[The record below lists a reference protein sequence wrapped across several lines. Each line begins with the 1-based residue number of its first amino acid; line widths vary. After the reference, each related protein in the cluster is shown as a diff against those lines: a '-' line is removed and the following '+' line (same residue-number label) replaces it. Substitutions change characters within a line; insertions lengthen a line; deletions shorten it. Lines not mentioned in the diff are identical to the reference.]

1 MQLAIEN
8 SIIHQFYSHDDQI
21 GLRLAPEPLSDDEQ
35 LHELLEELTT
45 VYTSK
50 PAKGYASFLTEAD
63 EAEEVSDFPVL
74 LKQWQAQ
81 ELEFVELSQQAA
93 KLLLEQLQNY
103 QMLEAGFLLVTRYQ
117 HLSTDY
123 LLVAFLPVK
132 VGVTINPNLAVDR
145 SSQLDISKVQ
155 LAARID
161 LTEWQTDPESQ
172 RYISF
177 IKGRAGRKVSDFFL
191 DFLGCTER
199 LDAKSQTKRL
209 VDAVTEFGKQAE
221 LPPEQRQSLNAVAYE
236 YCDQQWKQGE
246 DVKVKDLS
254 EHFSQ
259 AQPTERSFEEFT
271 QALSQEDKPALDE
284 SFPTDRS
291 TLRKLVKF
299 QGQGGGVS
307 VAFDHTQLGERV
319 EYDAET
325 DKLTIHG
332 TPPNLR
338 DQLRRYFGIDS

>member
-1 MQLAIEN
+1 MQLRIEN
-8 SIIHQFYSHDDQI
+8 SIIHQFYSHDDKV
-21 GLRLAPEPLSDDEQ
+21 GLRLAPEALPEDEQ
-35 LHELLEELTT
+35 LHELLEELTQ
-45 VYTSK
+45 VYTNK
-50 PAKGYASFLTEAD
+50 PAKGYASFLTESD
-63 EAEEVSDFPVL
+63 EGDSGPFPEQ
-74 LKQWQAQ
+74 LKQWHGGQLQ
-81 ELEFVELSQQAA
+81 FVDFSQQAA

-103 QMLEAGFLLVTRYQ
+103 NMLEAGFLLVTRYQ

-132 VGVTINPNLAVDR
+132 EGVSINPDLAVNK
-145 SSQLDISKVQ
+145 SSQLDINKVQ

-161 LTEWQTDPESQ
+161 LTEWETNQDSE

-177 IKGRAGRKVSDFFL
+177 IKGRVGRKVSDFFL

-199 LDAKSQTKRL
+199 LNSKSQTQTL
-209 VDAVTEFGKQAE
+209 IEAVTEYGKESDLEPQ
-221 LPPEQRQSLNAVAYE
+221 QRQSLNAVAFE

-246 DVKVKDLS
+246 DVNVKDLS
-254 EHFSQ
+254 QHFEQ
-259 AQPTERSFEEFT
+259 AQPQELSFEDFSRDYAKQREAELPEEFP
-271 QALSQEDKPALDE
+271 ADK
-284 SFPTDRS
+284 S

-307 VAFDHTQLGERV
+307 VGFDHTQLGERIK
-319 EYDAET
+319 YDVAT
-325 DKLTIHG
+325 DTLTIHG

>member
-1 MQLAIEN
+1 MQLRIEN
-8 SIIHQFYSHDDQI
+8 SIIHQFYSHDDQV
-21 GLRLAPEPLSDDEQ
+21 GLRLAPEALAEDEQ
-35 LHELLEELTT
+35 LHELLEELTQ
-45 VYTSK
+45 VYTNK
-50 PAKGYASFLTEAD
+50 PAKGYASFITEQD
-63 EAEEVSDFPVL
+63 DGERGPFPDV
-74 LKQWQAQ
+74 LKQWHTDQLQ
-81 ELEFVELSQQAA
+81 FVDFSQQAA
-93 KLLLEQLQNY
+93 KLLLEQLQNHN
-103 QMLEAGFLLVTRYQ
+103 MLEAGFLLITRYQ

-132 VGVTINPNLAVDR
+132 EGVSINPNLAVNK

-155 LAARID
+155 LAARIN
-161 LTEWQTDPESQ
+161 LTDWETEADSE

-199 LDAKSQTKRL
+199 LNAKSQTQTL
-209 VDAVTEFGKQAE
+209 IEAVNEYGKSAE
-221 LPPEQRQSLNAVAYE
+221 LEPQQRQSLNAVAYE

-246 DVKVKDLS
+246 DVRVKDLS
-254 EHFSQ
+254 EHFAQ
-259 AQPTERSFEEFT
+259 AQPSERSFEDFSREYTQQREAELPEEFP
-271 QALSQEDKPALDE
+271 ADKA
-284 SFPTDRS
+284 

-307 VAFDHTQLGERV
+307 VGFDHTQLGERIQ
-319 EYDAET
+319 YDAAT
-325 DKLTIHG
+325 DTLTIHG

>member
-1 MQLAIEN
+1 MQLRIEN
-8 SIIHQFYSHDDQI
+8 SIIHQFYSHDDQV
-21 GLRLAPEPLSDDEQ
+21 GLRLAPEALAEDDQ
-35 LHELLEELTT
+35 LHELLEELTQ
-45 VYTSK
+45 VYTNK

-63 EAEEVSDFPVL
+63 EGEPGPFPSQ
-74 LKQWQAQ
+74 LKEWHTGQ
-81 ELEFVELSQQAA
+81 LEFVDFSQQAA

-103 QMLEAGFLLVTRYQ
+103 NMLEAGFLLVTRYQ

-132 VGVTINPNLAVDR
+132 EGVSINPNLAVDK
-145 SSQLDISKVQ
+145 SSQLDITKVQ

-161 LTEWQTDPESQ
+161 LTEWETNGDSE

-199 LDAKSQTKRL
+199 LNSKSHTQTL
-209 VDAVTEFGKQAE
+209 IEAVNEYGKEAE
-221 LPPEQRQSLNAVAYE
+221 LEPQQRQSLNAVAYE

-259 AQPTERSFEEFT
+259 AQHADKSFEDFSRQFTEEKQAELPEEFP
-271 QALSQEDKPALDE
+271 ADK
-284 SFPTDRS
+284 SS
-291 TLRKLVKF
+291 LRKLVKF

-307 VAFDHTQLGERV
+307 VGFDHTQLGERV
-319 EYDAET
+319 AYDAAT
-325 DKLTIHG
+325 DTLTIHG

>member
-1 MQLAIEN
+1 MQLRIEN
-8 SIIHQFYSHDDQI
+8 SIIHEFYRHDEQM
-21 GLRLAPEPLSDDEQ
+21 GLRLAPEALPEDEQ
-35 LHELLEELTT
+35 LHELLEELTQ
-45 VYTSK
+45 VYVNK

-63 EAEEVSDFPVL
+63 DGERSQFPDI
-74 LKQWQAQ
+74 LKQWQQ
-81 ELEFVELSQQAA
+81 DELQFVEFSQQASR
-93 KLLLEQLQNY
+93 LLLQQLQNY
-103 QMLEAGFLLVTRYQ
+103 KMLEAGFLLITRYQ

-132 VGVTINPNLAVDR
+132 EGVSINPDLAVNK

-161 LTEWQTDPESQ
+161 LTEWATNRDSE

-199 LDAKSQTKRL
+199 LNSKSQTQTL
-209 VDAVTEFGKQAE
+209 IEAVNEYGQQAE
-221 LPPEQRQSLNAVAYE
+221 LEPQQRQSLNAVAYE

-246 DVKVKDLS
+246 DVRVKDLS
-254 EHFSQ
+254 EHFAQ
-259 AQPTERSFEEFT
+259 AQPADKSFADFSRDYAEQQQAELPEEFP
-271 QALSQEDKPALDE
+271 ADK
-284 SFPTDRS
+284 S

-307 VAFDHTQLGERV
+307 VGFDHTQLGERID
-319 EYDAET
+319 YDAAT
-325 DKLTIHG
+325 DTLTIHG

>member
-1 MQLAIEN
+1 MQLRIEN
-8 SIIHQFYSHDDQI
+8 SIIHEFYRHDEQM
-21 GLRLAPEPLSDDEQ
+21 GLRLAPEALPEDEQ
-35 LHELLEELTT
+35 LHELLEELTQ
-45 VYTSK
+45 VYVNK
-50 PAKGYASFLTEAD
+50 PAKGYASFLTEGD
-63 EAEEVSDFPVL
+63 DGERSQFPDTL
-74 LKQWQAQ
+74 TQWQQ
-81 ELEFVELSQQAA
+81 DQLQFVEFSQQAA
-93 KLLLEQLQNY
+93 RSLLQQLQSY
-103 QMLEAGFLLVTRYQ
+103 KMLEAGFLLVTRYQ

-132 VGVTINPNLAVDR
+132 EGVSINPDLAVNK

-161 LTEWQTDPESQ
+161 LTEWATNSDSE

-199 LDAKSQTKRL
+199 LNSKSQTQTL
-209 VDAVTEFGKQAE
+209 IAAVNEYTKEAE
-221 LPPEQRQSLNAVAYE
+221 LEPEQRQSLNAVAYE

-254 EHFSQ
+254 EHFAQ
-259 AQPTERSFEEFT
+259 AQPNEKSFEDFSRDYAEQREAELPEEFP
-271 QALSQEDKPALDE
+271 ADK
-284 SFPTDRS
+284 S

-307 VAFDHTQLGERV
+307 VGFDHTQLGERIN
-319 EYDAET
+319 YDAGT
-325 DKLTIHG
+325 DTLTIHG